1 MATRCPLGSA
11 HAASAT
17 CLFGNGLHALDVLSI
32 PQVEGQRIYLV
43 RSESNRGATFVS
55 LWPLAPL
62 DAGAFSVIG
71 MPIAPV
77 NPLTGWEE
85 AGDDAFL

>member
-1 MATRCPLGSA
+1 MATRDRRDGVYA
-11 HAASAT
+11 VATT
-17 CLFGNGLHALDVLSI
+17 CLFGNGAHALDVLSI

-43 RSESNRGATFVS
+43 RPRTDGGATFVS

-77 NPLTGWEE
+77 NPLAEWNAQGE
-85 AGDDAFL
+85 DAFA

>member
-1 MATRCPLGSA
+1 MATRDRQHGAYAVST
-11 HAASAT
+11 T
-17 CLFGNGLHALDVLSI
+17 CLFGNGAHALDVLSV

-43 RSESNRGATFVS
+43 RPRSDCGATFVS

-62 DAGAFSVIG
+62 DAEAFSVIG

-77 NPLTGWEE
+77 NPLTDWGN
-85 AGDDAFL
+85 ASDDATA

>member
-1 MATRCPLGSA
+1 MATRCPLDSA
-11 HAASAT
+11 RAASAT
-17 CLFGNGLHALDVLSI
+17 CLFGNGPHALDVLSI

-43 RSESNRGATFVS
+43 RPQSERGATFVS

-71 MPIAPV
+71 MPIAP
-77 NPLTGWEE
+77 
-85 AGDDAFL
+85 AGLLADWNEPGEDAFA